1 MNGLH
6 ERLDRLEGRIT
17 SWLVGHS
24 IALLRIGL
32 GIVFVGFGSLKL
44 FPDVS
49 PAEDLAVDTLDF
61 LTFGVVPA
69 RVGVAILATLECAI
83 GLGLIT
89 GKFLRLTLVLLGFQ
103 MIGAISPL
111 FLFSAELFS
120 GPFHAP
126 TLEGQY
132 VIKDVV
138 LISAGLVIGATL
150 HGGRLVAEHVRRAE
164 DFRSYTGGRS
174 ENLHSTNLIPGKRG
188 PNRGVPRR

>member
-1 MNGLH
+1 MKNGLYQ
-6 ERLDRLEGRIT
+6 RLDRLEQFAIR
-17 SWLVGHS
+17 WLVTHS
-24 IALLRIGL
+24 IALLRIVL
-32 GIVFVGFGSLKL
+32 GIVFVGFGALKF
-44 FPDVS
+44 FPGVS
-49 PAEDLAVDTLDF
+49 PIEGLVMSTLDV

-69 RVGVAILATLECAI
+69 RAGVVVLASLECII

-103 MIGAISPL
+103 IIGATVLPL
-111 FLFSAELFS
+111 FLFSGELFG

-150 HGGRLVAEHVRRAE
+150 HNARLVAEHVRRAE
-164 DFRSYTGGRS
+164 DYTNYS
-174 ENLHSTNLIPGKRG
+174 EAQPKNLIPGNRD
-188 PNRGVPRR
+188 PNRKGR